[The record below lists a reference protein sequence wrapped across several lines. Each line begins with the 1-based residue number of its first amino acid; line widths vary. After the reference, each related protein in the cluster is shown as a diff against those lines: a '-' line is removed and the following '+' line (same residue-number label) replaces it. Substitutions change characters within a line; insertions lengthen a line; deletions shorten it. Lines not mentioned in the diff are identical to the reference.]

1 MTIASHSPEH
11 TRRLGEALGKR
22 LRPGDV
28 VLLSGG
34 LGAGK
39 SEMAR
44 GIARGLD
51 VEGPL
56 PSPSFPILLV
66 HEGAQY
72 PLYHMDLYRLEGP
85 DELYAAGLDEVLGGD
100 GVAVVEWPQ
109 RAGEAMP
116 RRHLRIDID
125 FGAESEERC
134 LAFTLSGDMP
144 ETILAGLEE
153 LS

>member
-1 MTIASHSPEH
+1 MTITSHSPEH

-22 LRPGDV
+22 LYPGDV
-28 VLLSGG
+28 VLLSGD

-44 GIARGLD
+44 GIARGLG

-66 HEGAQY
+66 HEGKQY
-72 PLYHMDLYRLEGP
+72 PLFHMDLYRLEGP
-85 DELYAAGLDEVLGGD
+85 DEFYAAGLDEPLGGE

-109 RAGEAMP
+109 RAVEAMP
-116 RRHLRIDID
+116 SRHLRIDID
-125 FGAESEERC
+125 FGAEPEERS
-134 LAFTLSGDMP
+134 LAFTLSGGVP
-144 ETILAGLEE
+144 ESLLAGLEE

>member
-1 MTIASHSPEH
+1 MTIASHSSEH

-28 VLLSGG
+28 VLLSGD

-44 GIARGLD
+44 GIARGLG

-66 HEGAQY
+66 HEGTQY

-85 DELYAAGLDEVLGGD
+85 DELYAAGLDEPLGGD
-100 GVAVVEWPQ
+100 GIAVVEWPQ
-109 RAGEAMP
+109 RAEEAMP
-116 RRHLRIDID
+116 PRHLRIDIA
-125 FGAESEERC
+125 FGLEPEERS
-134 LAFTLSGDMP
+134 LAFALSGGMP
-144 ETILAGLEE
+144 ATLLAGLEE